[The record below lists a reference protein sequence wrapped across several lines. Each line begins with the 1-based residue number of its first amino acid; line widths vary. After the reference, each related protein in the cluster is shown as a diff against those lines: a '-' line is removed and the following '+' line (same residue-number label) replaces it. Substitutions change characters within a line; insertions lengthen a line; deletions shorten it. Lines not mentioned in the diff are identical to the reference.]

1 MSHGGGAR
9 FTVVS
14 AGWAA
19 RGGPAALGVLVAGL
33 LALGLG
39 CTGQKSGDEGWE
51 KLFDGRTL
59 AGWVQTGFEAGGPV
73 KVVDPFMDGRGAIVI
88 EPGMTLAGITWVDGA
103 RLPRMNY
110 EITLEAM
117 RLEGSDFFCGL
128 TFPVGTAACTFIVG
142 GWGGRVVGLS
152 SVDRLDAS
160 ENETTSGMEFEDR
173 RWYRI
178 HVRVTEERIVASI
191 DGQEWVNLVT
201 TGRTLSLR
209 PGDIQKSLPLG
220 IATYMTRAAI
230 RDIRLRT
237 LEGTAPR

>member
-1 MSHGGGAR
+1 MSNVGRARRTPAWVGWTAWGAL
-9 FTVVS
+9 
-14 AGWAA
+14 AA
-19 RGGPAALGVLVAGL
+19 GVLASGF
-33 LALGLG
+33 G
-39 CTGQKSGDEGWE
+39 CSGGKSGDRGWE
-51 KLFDGRTL
+51 SLFDGRTL
-59 AGWVQTGFEAGGPV
+59 AGWVTSGFEAEGPV
-73 KVVDPFMDGRGAIVI
+73 KVVHPFEDGRGAIVI
-88 EPGMTLAGITWVDGA
+88 EPGMTLSGITWFEGA

-128 TFPVGTAACTFIVG
+128 TFPVGPAACTFIVG
-142 GWGGRVVGLS
+142 GWGGRVVGIS

-191 DGQEWVNLVT
+191 DGQEWVNLVI

-230 RDIRLRT
+230 RDIRLRR
-237 LEGTAPR
+237 LEGGGASRS